1 MPNVPY
7 IRKNEEVKQ
16 TQKLE
21 VGLFIRVNN
30 LADNF
35 KIISISRSDDKLYV
49 VANKNSDTV
58 MIEWNKNNLTV
69 HTTYISPDKVTHFDG
84 VPSII
89 VRNGVGASIKADFN
103 TTLGEIVY
111 QGTAYQDVERPVKI
125 GDVLTTRNKNFVV
138 EYIASDGSIIAL
150 VEGKSQAKMTKE
162 CVMLKH
168 TDKTLLQ
175 AIHEKLIW
183 KWK

>member
-1 MPNVPY
+1 MSNVPY

-21 VGLFIRVNN
+21 VGLYIRVNN
-30 LADNF
+30 FDDIF
-35 KIISISRSDDKLYV
+35 KIISISRSDDKFYV
-49 VANKNSDTV
+49 VANKNNTV
-58 MIEWNKNNLTV
+58 MIEWNRKNLTV
-69 HTTYISPDKVTHFDG
+69 HITYISPDKVTHFDG

-89 VRNGVGASIKADFN
+89 VRNGAGASIKADFN

-125 GDVLTTRNKNFVV
+125 GDVLTTPNKNFVV
-138 EYIASDGSIIAL
+138 EYIASDGSIVAL